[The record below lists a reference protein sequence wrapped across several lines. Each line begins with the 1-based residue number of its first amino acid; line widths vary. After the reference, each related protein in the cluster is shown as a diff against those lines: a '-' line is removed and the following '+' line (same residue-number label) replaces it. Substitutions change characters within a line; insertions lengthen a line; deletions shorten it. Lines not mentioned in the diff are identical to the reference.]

1 MIATRVRGR
10 IAALTH
16 TGRGAVV
23 ALLCLALLVPGCA
36 TYAPRPGPPGA
47 ALAHGRSHA
56 VRVRLRDGRML
67 EVLEPVLRVDSAA
80 VADTVLAGF
89 VFDSRRG
96 RRQPVSVPL
105 RDVASVSVLVAD
117 HRANDAILTT
127 VAVVLFTAT
136 ALLLAFIG
144 SCGDRCLD

>member
-1 MIATRVRGR
+1 MIAPRTWRR
-10 IAALTH
+10 IAALMR

-23 ALLCLALLVPGCA
+23 ALLCVALVVPGCA

-47 ALAHGRSHA
+47 ALAHERTRA
-56 VRVRLRDGRML
+56 VRVTLRDGRTL
-67 EVLEPVLRVDSAA
+67 EVLEPVLREDSAA
-80 VADTVLAGF
+80 AADTVLAGF

-96 RRQPVSVPL
+96 RRQPVALPL
-105 RDVASVSVLVAD
+105 GDVVSVSVLIAD

-127 VAVVLFTAT
+127 VAIVLYTAT

-144 SCGDRCLD
+144 ACGDRCMD

>member
-1 MIATRVRGR
+1 MIATRTWRR
-10 IAALTH
+10 IAALMR

-23 ALLCLALLVPGCA
+23 ALLCVALVVPGCA

-47 ALAHGRSHA
+47 ALAHERTRA
-56 VRVRLRDGRML
+56 VRVRLRDGRTL

-80 VADTVLAGF
+80 AADTVLAGF

-96 RRQPVSVPL
+96 RRQPVTVPL

-127 VAVVLFTAT
+127 VAIVLYTAT

-144 SCGDRCLD
+144 TCGDRCMD